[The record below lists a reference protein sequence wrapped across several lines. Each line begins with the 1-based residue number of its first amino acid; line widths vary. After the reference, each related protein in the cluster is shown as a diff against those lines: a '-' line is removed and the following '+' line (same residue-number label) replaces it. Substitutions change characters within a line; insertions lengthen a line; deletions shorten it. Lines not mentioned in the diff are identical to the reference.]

1 MSLGGPDAGPFGG
14 VGRQTFDGKGNTEAA
29 AAVSVDG
36 NIAHANIKGTY
47 VGTPNC
53 TGSMTL
59 VGTAGSQ
66 TFTNHVEFVIVH
78 GGPSSEPSTL
88 IQAASLP
95 QSARNSFLA
104 NSSTGSAYPP
114 IEASVLRYILVVLK
128 VRGKGSMSSRQA
140 HWQRRSMR
148 PRPLNLNPF
157 GRDGI

>member
-66 TFTNHVEFVIVH
+66 TFTKPCGVCD
-78 GGPSSEPSTL
+78 
-88 IQAASLP
+88 
-95 QSARNSFLA
+95 
-104 NSSTGSAYPP
+104 
-114 IEASVLRYILVVLK
+114 
-128 VRGKGSMSSRQA
+128 
-140 HWQRRSMR
+140 R
-148 PRPLNLNPF
+148 PRGTEFRAINTDPGSVITTVGKKQF
-157 GRDGI
+157 SRE